1 MTVGIAAGAAIP
13 LALIS
18 MCCCCLVAAAAIA
31 FRRRRN
37 EEEEEEEEREDS
49 DVENGA
55 GVPEPGPVLTSAI
68 NNTNL
73 FSATHTF
80 TNQLFAG
87 TDQNLETT
95 W

>member
-18 MCCCCLVAAAAIA
+18 LCCCCLVAAAAIA
-31 FRRRRN
+31 FRRRRRK
-37 EEEEEEEEREDS
+37 EEEEEEEPEES

-55 GVPEPGPVLTSAI
+55 GAPQPVLTSAI

-87 TDQNLETT
+87 TDQNLLETT